1 MIGELVE
8 AGIGRPPSLFDRVRV
23 LRLDEA
29 ALLAD
34 PALARLDPE
43 LWTPRLALAGGA
55 ASVRPNIPPLPG
67 PTSAVPDVN
76 EPPVGARSR

>member
-43 LWTPRLALAGGA
+43 LGSLSNVNTPAAYEAALARG
-55 ASVRPNIPPLPG
+55 L
-67 PTSAVPDVN
+67 
-76 EPPVGARSR
+76 